1 MPTTR
6 TLGRRGERTSTAI
19 LEATSSLI
27 AERGTEAFSI
37 SDVAKRAGV
46 NRALIYHYFENRDNL
61 IVSAIDHILSGYQ
74 PPEPEVSPDGV
85 ERITRA
91 FIERP
96 EVARFVFQL
105 LLTKRPLLHLS
116 DQLTGLVQAVE
127 GLRPP
132 GRANPAFD
140 PPFAVSALVLAE
152 LSWALARDA
161 IAELFNVSVDEADER
176 YIAQLRYAA
185 VYGIRMLHPVND

>member
-1 MPTTR
+1 VTS
-6 TLGRRGERTSTAI
+6 RGERTRSAI
-19 LEATSSLI
+19 LAATSSLI

-37 SDVAKRAGV
+37 SDVAKRAGI
-46 NRALIYHYFENRDNL
+46 NRALIYHYFQNRDNL

-96 EVARFVFQL
+96 EIARFVFQL
-105 LLTKRPLLHLS
+105 LLNKRPLLRLS
-116 DQLTGLVQAVE
+116 DHLTGLVEAIDKFQPQPD
-127 GLRPP
+127 R
-132 GRANPAFD
+132 NPAFD
-140 PPFAVSALVLAE
+140 PPFAVSALILAE
-152 LSWALARDA
+152 LSWALAREA
-161 IAELFNVSVDEADER
+161 IADLFKVSVEEADER

-185 VYGIRMLHPVND
+185 LYGIRMLQAQD